1 MFVLAEPR
9 FSSTGLDR
17 TFLKYPPGRYIYYR
31 FSKNVLSPIFGGHS
45 NVIIAWP
52 SFHLL
57 VNVGSDLMNP
67 RHASVHDILSVANVE
82 HSYGEVEGER
92 HLQESFHL
100 YRIVY

>member
-1 MFVLAEPR
+1 
-9 FSSTGLDR
+9 
-17 TFLKYPPGRYIYYR
+17 
-31 FSKNVLSPIFGGHS
+31 
-45 NVIIAWP
+45 
-52 SFHLL
+52 
-57 VNVGSDLMNP
+57 MNP